1 MKFLSEKLNKAFDT
15 TKELYE
21 AEKEFDKKQKE
32 QARLTEVKK
41 ARAKEVE
48 NAFNEYQEVIKQ
60 SYDNI
65 KKAEDK
71 YNNLK
76 DQFAKDYNGYH
87 MTYINKDGKKAVTFT
102 DVFDDVFDNF
112 FKVFF

>member
-1 MKFLSEKLNKAFDT
+1 MKFLSEKLNKAFNT

-32 QARLTEVKK
+32 QAKLTEVKK

-48 NAFNEYQEVIKQ
+48 DAFNKYQDVIKE

-65 KKAEDK
+65 KKAEK
-71 YNNLK
+71 EYNELK
-76 DQFAKDYNGYH
+76 DKFIKDYNGYH
-87 MTYINKDGKKAVTFT
+87 VTYVNNNGKKLVTFS